1 MKRKILILI
10 DILTTIL
17 LIIQIQST
25 VSFILTRFSIL
36 QNYSWEK
43 YLIYYTM
50 YGVSDIIDK
59 SPFSHIYIRF
69 VSIVF
74 LLNIYA
80 IVVKMKG
87 IFNKEF
93 IKGIYRYFII
103 FNAVFVVLKIF
114 ELYFYLYTLTHA

>member
-10 DILTTIL
+10 DILTAIL

>member
-10 DILTTIL
+10 DILTAIL

-36 QNYSWEK
+36 QNYSLEK

>member
-74 LLNIYA
+74 FLNIYA

-87 IFNKEF
+87 ICNKEF